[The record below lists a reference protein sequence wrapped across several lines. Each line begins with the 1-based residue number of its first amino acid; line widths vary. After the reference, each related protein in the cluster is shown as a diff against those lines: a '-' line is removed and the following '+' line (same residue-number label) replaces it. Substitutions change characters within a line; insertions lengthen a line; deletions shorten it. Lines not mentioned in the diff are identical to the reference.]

1 MSVTAYTGAD
11 IFDGINRH
19 KDAALLVDGDS
30 FAGILSITD
39 IPADAEIHPLPGG
52 TIAPGFVDLQ
62 VNGGG
67 GVLFNSAQTV
77 ETLRTIAQAHARC
90 GTTSLLPTLITD
102 TPEHVRAAID
112 AVEQAIA
119 THVPGIIGLHI
130 EGPHL
135 SVARKGAHNP
145 DLIRKM
151 EPADMA
157 LLLNAVKRL
166 PILLVTV
173 APESVTP
180 EQITTLTDAGVHIS
194 LGHSDAPYD
203 VCKTAAAHGA
213 TCATHLFNAMSQ
225 FTGREPG
232 LVGAALD
239 TPTLHAG
246 LIADGIHVCAA
257 SIRTALAAKQGPAA
271 VFLVTDAMST
281 VGSDI
286 TEFTLDGR
294 TIYRRDGRLTLADGT
309 LAGADLNMPTALRF
323 MTSKVG
329 VSPDEALRM
338 ATSKPAKMLQ
348 NMQVG
353 QLVSD
358 GVANFVH
365 LDDDLYLTA
374 VWQNGAPVSDVIS
387 KP

>member
-30 FAGILSITD
+30 FAGILPITD